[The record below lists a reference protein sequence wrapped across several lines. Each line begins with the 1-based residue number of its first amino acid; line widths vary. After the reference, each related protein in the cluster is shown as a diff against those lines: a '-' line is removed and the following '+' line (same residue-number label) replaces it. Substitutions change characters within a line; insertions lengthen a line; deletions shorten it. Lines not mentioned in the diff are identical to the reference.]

1 MIRWARRRYNRD
13 VFLVAKKVFGSCFID
28 QRTSLQIK
36 AILLRFS
43 GDKDA
48 GKRPLGGD
56 VLPRRG
62 AFLPHPGKM
71 SKKVWIN

>member
-13 VFLVAKKVFGSCFID
+13 VFLVTKKVFDSSFID
-28 QRTSLQIK
+28 QRTSLQMK

-48 GKRPLGGD
+48 GKRSWM
-56 VLPRRG
+56 
-62 AFLPHPGKM
+62 M
-71 SKKVWIN
+71 SRDQDHLVMVETIQTGFSV